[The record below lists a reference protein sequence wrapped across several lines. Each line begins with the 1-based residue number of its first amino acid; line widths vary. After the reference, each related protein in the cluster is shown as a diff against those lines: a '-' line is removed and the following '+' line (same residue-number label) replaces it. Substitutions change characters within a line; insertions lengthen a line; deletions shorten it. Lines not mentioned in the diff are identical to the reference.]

1 MSSLPHLDPAAAA
14 SLAAWLRG
22 QESAMLACLEDWVGC
37 ESPSLDKAAV
47 DRMSERVAQ
56 AFAAAGDFQ
65 MRRLSASECG
75 DGLDLFA
82 PGADLSLPELL
93 ILGHCDTVY
102 PIGTLA
108 HQPFRVSDS
117 LAWGP
122 GVMDMKAGLVSALFA
137 WRALAASGLRPRRGI
152 RFLFTGDE
160 EIGSRA
166 SRGWIED
173 RARRAGVVLVLEPG
187 LGLEGHLKTAR
198 KGIASYTLRAR
209 GRAAHAGVDF
219 ESGASAI
226 VELARRIVEIAAWSD
241 PARGVSLN
249 PGVIRGGTRSNVVA
263 AEAEVECDLRAWQ
276 PADLESLD
284 RRLRGLVSGDPRVSL
299 EITGGINR
307 PPMPRTSAI
316 ASLFAATR
324 ALALPLGLAL
334 EESAT
339 GGGSDGN
346 FTAALGVPTLDG
358 LGVAG
363 AGAHS
368 PQEHCRLDT
377 WPPRTALLACLLLM
391 L

>member
-1 MSSLPHLDPAAAA
+1 
-14 SLAAWLRG
+14 
-22 QESAMLACLEDWVGC
+22 MLACLEDWVGC
-37 ESPSLDKAAV
+37 ESPSLDKSAV

-56 AFAAAGDFQ
+56 SFAAAGDFQ
-65 MRRLSASECG
+65 MQRLPASACG

-82 PGADLSLPELL
+82 SGADPSLPELL

-108 HQPFRVSDS
+108 HQPFRVSDR

-137 WRALAASGLRPRRGI
+137 WRALAATALRPRRGI

-173 RARRAGVVLVLEPG
+173 RARRACAVLVLEPG

-249 PGVIRGGTRSNVVA
+249 PGVISGGTRSNVVA
-263 AEAEVECDLRAWQ
+263 AAAEVECDLRAWQ

-307 PPMPRTSAI
+307 PPMPRTPAI
-316 ASLFAATR
+316 ASLFAAAR
-324 ALALPLGLAL
+324 ALALPLGLAI

-377 WPPRTALLACLLLM
+377 WPPRTALLACLLLA